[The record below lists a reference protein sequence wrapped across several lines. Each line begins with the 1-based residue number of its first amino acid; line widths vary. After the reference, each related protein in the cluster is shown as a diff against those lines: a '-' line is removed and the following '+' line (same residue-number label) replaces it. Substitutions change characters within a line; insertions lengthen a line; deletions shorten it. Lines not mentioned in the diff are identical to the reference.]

1 MTIETIQNGH
11 VTMPKGFLAGAVSAG
26 IKTRAGALDLCLLY
40 SEREC
45 TAAGMFTQ
53 NLVKGAPVVLTAQ
66 NVSDGK
72 LRAIVANSG
81 NSNSLNGPGGM
92 EDARQMVAMAASTLG
107 LNNQDVAVCSTG
119 ITGVR
124 MPMAK
129 VRTHLPTVSISAEG
143 GHDLAEAIMTTD
155 TRPKQ
160 IAVSV
165 STANGSYSVAGCSK
179 GSGMIHPN
187 MATMFT
193 FVTTDAVVELEC
205 LRGLQREVAGKTL
218 NMISVD
224 GDTSCSDTFLVL
236 ANGAAGLPRI
246 ESGTPEAQEFQEALL
261 TVCTHLARELARDG
275 EGARHLIEV
284 AVTGAT
290 TLEGARAVARTVSTS
305 PLVKTA
311 VAGYDPN
318 WGRILV
324 AAGRAGAP
332 LEEAKVSMSLQGE
345 LIFQRG
351 LALPFDEPAMSKK
364 LESEEVKIEI
374 DLGLGEASATAW
386 GCDLTTDY
394 VHINADYRT

>member
-1 MTIETIQNGH
+1 MTIETIPGGH

-26 IKTRAGALDLCLLY
+26 IKARAGALDLGLLY

-53 NLVKGAPVVLTAQ
+53 NLVKGAPVLLTAQ
-66 NVSDGK
+66 HVSDGK

-92 EDARQMVAMAASTLG
+92 QDAQEMADMAASTLG
-107 LNNQDVAVCSTG
+107 LQTQDVAVCSTG
-119 ITGVR
+119 VTGVR

-129 VRTHLPTVSISAEG
+129 VRTYLPAISLSADG

-160 IAVSV
+160 IAVTV
-165 STANGSYSVAGCSK
+165 TTASGSYTIAGCSK

-193 FVTTDAVVELEC
+193 FVTTDADVDLEC
-205 LRGLQREVAGKTL
+205 LRSLQREIAGKTL

-224 GDTSCSDTFLVL
+224 GDTSCSDTFLLL

-246 ESGTPEAQEFQEALL
+246 ESGSADADEFQKALL

-275 EGARHLIEV
+275 EGANHLIEV
-284 AVTGAT
+284 VVTGAAS
-290 TLEGARAVARTVSTS
+290 LHGARAVARTISTS

-311 VAGYDPN
+311 IAGYDPN

-332 LEEAKVSMSLQGE
+332 LEEAEVSMSLQGE

-364 LESEEVKIEI
+364 LESEEVRIEI